1 MSEEFEDAIVM
12 AKKLTT
18 ISRAQNNEESSGP
31 AGSLI
36 ALIIDGTSLVYI
48 LNSEL
53 EEQVIAFRIISL
65 H

>member
-1 MSEEFEDAIVM
+1 MPQSWLKSSQTV
-12 AKKLTT
+12 
-18 ISRAQNNEESSGP
+18 SGAQNNEESSG
-31 AGSLI
+31 AAASLI

-48 LNSEL
+48 LDSEL